1 MSSLKIKSL
10 HFTTDFLTLRLLKSR
25 AILSPLFWS
34 FKAFMETI
42 ITFGIIT
49 ILIVIA
55 PFLSTLTRLP
65 LVAVEILLGAL
76 ALHCGLFSHS
86 SSLEFVAHIGF
97 LFLMFLCG
105 LEVDLRTFTKLG
117 RKFLKSAFLYF
128 LVLYGIAFLY
138 VLNTELSGFYIA
150 ALPVMS
156 LGMIM
161 AMLKEY
167 PKNTPWLQLAL
178 NVGILGE
185 LISIVALVVLN
196 GAYSHG
202 LTWELYKTLLV
213 LFLFLSVI
221 VGIFKIIDVLFWW
234 FPALKFFLIP
244 SDSSKNQ
251 DIRFSAML
259 FFILIGITQIL
270 GLESVLGAFLA
281 GMILATYFHHQK
293 GLPEKLNEFGFG
305 FFIPL
310 FFIYV
315 GSTLDLNLILNLPL
329 LALTLNIIVVMVVLR
344 LIAAFIAYK
353 KHFKHFVKTTL
364 FALSHAMPLTFL
376 VATAQLGM
384 QFGAISTD
392 EYYALILAALMEGIF
407 LTIGVKMLYSYWIKK
422 KESKN
427 QAILS

>member
-1 MSSLKIKSL
+1 
-10 HFTTDFLTLRLLKSR
+10 
-25 AILSPLFWS
+25 
-34 FKAFMETI
+34 MENTI
-42 ITFGIIT
+42 TTFGVIAL
-49 ILIVIA
+49 LIVIA
-55 PFLSTLTRLP
+55 PFLSALTRLP
-65 LVAVEILLGAL
+65 LVAVEILLGTL
-76 ALHCGLFSHS
+76 AVHFGILAESKP
-86 SSLEFVAHIGF
+86 VAFTAQIGF

-105 LEVDLRTFTKLG
+105 LEVDLKTFTKLG
-117 RKFLKSAFLYF
+117 KDFLKSAFLYF
-128 LVLYGIAFLY
+128 FILYGLAFLLVL
-138 VLNTELSGFYIA
+138 NSSLSEFYIA

-221 VGIFKIIDVLFWW
+221 VGIFKITDVLFWW
-234 FPALKFFLIP
+234 FPAFKFFLIP
-244 SDSSKNQ
+244 RNSSKNQ
-251 DIRFSAML
+251 DVRFSAML

-270 GLESVLGAFLA
+270 GLENVLGAFLA

-293 GLPEKLNEFGFG
+293 DLVAKLNDFGFG

-315 GSTLDLNLILNLPL
+315 GTTLDLNLILNNLHL
-329 LALTLNIIVVMVVLR
+329 LSLTLKIIAIMVLLR
-344 LIAAFIAYK
+344 IIAAFIAYK
-353 KHFKHFVKTTL
+353 KYFTNYIKTLL
-364 FALSHAMPLTFL
+364 FAFSHSMPLTFL

-384 QFGAISTD
+384 QFGAIST
-392 EYYALILAALMEGIF
+392 
-407 LTIGVKMLYSYWIKK
+407 
-422 KESKN
+422 
-427 QAILS
+427 Q

>member
-1 MSSLKIKSL
+1 
-10 HFTTDFLTLRLLKSR
+10 
-25 AILSPLFWS
+25 
-34 FKAFMETI
+34 MENI
-42 ITFGIIT
+42 ITFGIVA

-55 PFLSTLTRLP
+55 PFLSSLTHLP
-65 LVAVEILLGAL
+65 LVAVEIVLGAL
-76 ALHCGLFSHS
+76 AFHFGLFSHLE
-86 SSLEFVAHIGF
+86 SLEFVAKIGF

-105 LEVDLRTFTKLG
+105 LEVDLKTFTKLG
-117 RKFLKSAFLYF
+117 DGFLKSAFLYF
-128 LVLYGIAFLY
+128 FILYGATFLY
-138 VLNTELSGFYIA
+138 VLNTDLSEFYIV

-221 VGIFKIIDVLFWW
+221 VGVFKVADVLFWW
-234 FPALKFFLIP
+234 FPTLKFFLIP
-244 SDSSKNQ
+244 KESSKNQ

-293 GLPEKLNEFGFG
+293 GLADKLNAFGFG

-310 FFIYV
+310 FFVYV
-315 GSTLDLNLILNLPL
+315 GSTLDLNLMLKNLHL
-329 LALTLNIIVVMVVLR
+329 LSLTLSIIAIMVSLR
-344 LIAAFIAYK
+344 LIAAFVAYRK
-353 KHFKHFVKTTL
+353 YFKNYVKTAL
-364 FALSHAMPLTFL
+364 FAFSHAMPLTFL

-384 QFGAISTD
+384 QFEAISTE

-407 LTIGVKMLYSYWIKK
+407 LTIGIKMLYSYGIKHK
-422 KESKN
+422 ANQES
-427 QAILS
+427 

>member
-1 MSSLKIKSL
+1 
-10 HFTTDFLTLRLLKSR
+10 
-25 AILSPLFWS
+25 
-34 FKAFMETI
+34 MENI
-42 ITFGIIT
+42 ITFGIVA

-55 PFLSTLTRLP
+55 PFLSSLTRLP
-65 LVAVEILLGAL
+65 LVAVEIVLGAL
-76 ALHCGLFSHS
+76 AFHFGLFSHS
-86 SSLEFVAHIGF
+86 PSLEFIAHIGF

-105 LEVDLRTFTKLG
+105 LEVDLKTFTKLG
-117 RKFLKSAFLYF
+117 KGFLQSAFLYF
-128 LVLYGIAFLY
+128 LVLYGVAFFY
-138 VLNTELSGFYIA
+138 VLNTDLSEFYIA

-221 VGIFKIIDVLFWW
+221 IGVFKIADMLFWW
-234 FPALKFFLIP
+234 YPAFKFFLIP
-244 SDSSKNQ
+244 KESSKNQ

-293 GLPEKLNEFGFG
+293 GLAEKLNEFGFG

-315 GSTLDLNLILNLPL
+315 GSTLDLDLMMKNLHLFS
-329 LALTLNIIVVMVVLR
+329 LTLSLIAIMVSLR
-344 LIAAFIAYK
+344 LIAAFVAYRK
-353 KHFKHFVKTTL
+353 FFKSYVKTAL
-364 FALSHAMPLTFL
+364 FAFSHSMPLTFL

-384 QFGAISTD
+384 QFGAIGTE

-407 LTIGVKMLYSYWIKK
+407 LTIGIKMLYSYWIKK
-422 KESKN
+422 NANN
-427 QAILS
+427 QVVSP

>member
-1 MSSLKIKSL
+1 
-10 HFTTDFLTLRLLKSR
+10 
-25 AILSPLFWS
+25 
-34 FKAFMETI
+34 MENTI
-42 ITFGIIT
+42 TTFGVIAL
-49 ILIVIA
+49 LIVIA
-55 PFLSTLTRLP
+55 PFLSALTRLP

-76 ALHCGLFSHS
+76 AVHFGILTESKP
-86 SSLEFVAHIGF
+86 VAFTAQIGF

-105 LEVDLRTFTKLG
+105 LEVDLKTFTKLG
-117 RKFLKSAFLYF
+117 KDFLKSAFLYF
-128 LVLYGIAFLY
+128 FILCGLAFLLVL
-138 VLNTELSGFYIA
+138 NSSLSEFYIA

-213 LFLFLSVI
+213 VFLFLSVI
-221 VGIFKIIDVLFWW
+221 VGIFKITDVLFWW
-234 FPALKFFLIP
+234 FPAFKFFLIP
-244 SDSSKNQ
+244 RNSSKNQ
-251 DIRFSAML
+251 DVRFSAML

-270 GLESVLGAFLA
+270 GLENVLGAFLA

-293 GLPEKLNEFGFG
+293 DLVAKLNDFGFG

-315 GSTLDLNLILNLPL
+315 GTTLDLNLILNNLHL
-329 LALTLNIIVVMVVLR
+329 LSLTLKIIAIMVLLR
-344 LIAAFIAYK
+344 IIAAFIAYK
-353 KHFKHFVKTTL
+353 KYFTNYTKTLL
-364 FALSHAMPLTFL
+364 FAFSHSMPLTFL

-384 QFGAISTD
+384 QFGAISTQ
-392 EYYALILAALMEGIF
+392 EYYALILAALMEGIL
-407 LTIGVKMLYSYWIKK
+407 LTILIKLIFSTWQK
-422 KESKN
+422 HQSAEIAES
-427 QAILS
+427 QG

>member
-1 MSSLKIKSL
+1 
-10 HFTTDFLTLRLLKSR
+10 
-25 AILSPLFWS
+25 
-34 FKAFMETI
+34 MENTI
-42 ITFGIIT
+42 TTFGVIAL
-49 ILIVIA
+49 LIVIA
-55 PFLSTLTRLP
+55 PFLSALTRLP
-65 LVAVEILLGAL
+65 LVAVEILLGTL
-76 ALHCGLFSHS
+76 AVQFGILAESKP
-86 SSLEFVAHIGF
+86 VAFTAQIGF

-105 LEVDLRTFTKLG
+105 LEVDLKTFTKLG
-117 RKFLKSAFLYF
+117 KDFLKSAFLYF
-128 LVLYGIAFLY
+128 FILYGLAFLLVL
-138 VLNTELSGFYIA
+138 NSSLSEFYIA

-221 VGIFKIIDVLFWW
+221 VGIFKITDVLFWW
-234 FPALKFFLIP
+234 FPAFKFFLIP
-244 SDSSKNQ
+244 RNSSKNQ
-251 DIRFSAML
+251 DVRFSAML

-270 GLESVLGAFLA
+270 GLENVLGAFLA

-293 GLPEKLNEFGFG
+293 DLVAKLNDFGFG

-315 GSTLDLNLILNLPL
+315 GTTLDLNLILNNLHL
-329 LALTLNIIVVMVVLR
+329 LSLTLKIIAIMVLLR
-344 LIAAFIAYK
+344 IIAAFIAYK
-353 KHFKHFVKTTL
+353 KYFTNYIKTLL
-364 FALSHAMPLTFL
+364 FAFSHSMPLTFL

-384 QFGAISTD
+384 QFGAISTQ
-392 EYYALILAALMEGIF
+392 EYYALILAALMEGIL
-407 LTIGVKMLYSYWIKK
+407 LTILIKLIFSTWQK
-422 KESKN
+422 HQSAEIAES
-427 QAILS
+427 QG